1 MPALNGNC
9 HTKMPQPGI
18 IQIQLNTVTSA
29 LTIIANS
36 LEIIVDSLS
45 TPFLGAIVNT
55 THALLKNIEASLN
68 LGVNI
73 NLNQS

>member
-1 MPALNGNC
+1 
-9 HTKMPQPGI
+9 
-18 IQIQLNTVTSA
+18 
-29 LTIIANS
+29 
-36 LEIIVDSLS
+36 
-45 TPFLGAIVNT
+45 LGAIVNT